1 MKRIIALF
9 MSLLFCVLT
18 FVACAEE
25 AATHSDS
32 EEDSEKSTA
41 SGDETSTDE
50 TSVDET
56 SAEDSSV
63 SSWYPDDFSIPEE
76 SSNPPE
82 SSAPDT
88 SSGFELPILKPFD
101 NLDEFT
107 YYTIYTSKKRK
118 DGIYPYDFFVSSV
131 DELPDLDY
139 VDPIEGIKEEDIYN
153 LDEAVGDIP
162 SYRTHIQKYDEE
174 FFKEKEL
181 TVLVVECEKAT
192 PPALESVYHR
202 QDERLLFVVE
212 REYDVEEEQVYHI
225 FIETDKGVVSSF
237 GIWGVDYTHHLDM
250 YEIQQ

>member
-1 MKRIIALF
+1 MKKIIALF
-9 MSLLFCVLT
+9 MAALFCILT
-18 FVACAEE
+18 LVACGEE
-25 AATHSDS
+25 AATHSEP
-32 EEDSEKSTA
+32 EEESEKSTA
-41 SGDETSTDE
+41 SGDETSVDE

-56 SAEDSSV
+56 SVDDNSV
-63 SSWYPDDFSIPEE
+63 SSWSPDGVSTPEE

-82 SSAPDT
+82 SSAPET

-107 YYTIYTSKKRK
+107 YYTIYTSKKRN
-118 DGIYPYDFFVSSV
+118 DLILPGHNFFSSV
-131 DELPDLDY
+131 DELPDLGPSD
-139 VDPIEGIKEEDIYN
+139 DGSLTHGDILN

-181 TVLVVECEKAT
+181 TVLIVECEKGT
-192 PPALESVYHR
+192 PPALEAVYHR
-202 QDERLLFVVE
+202 QDGRLLFVVE
-212 REYDVEEEQVYHI
+212 REYDVEEAQVYQI

-237 GIWGVDYTHHLDM
+237 GIFGVNYTHELDM